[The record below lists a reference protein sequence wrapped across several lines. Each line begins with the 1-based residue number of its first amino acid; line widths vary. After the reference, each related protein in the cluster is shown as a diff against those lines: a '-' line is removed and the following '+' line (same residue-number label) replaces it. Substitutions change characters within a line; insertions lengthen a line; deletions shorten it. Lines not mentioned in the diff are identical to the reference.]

1 MLVRSLTFLKQAAKL
16 ATKTTKPTPASPSSP
31 SLPMRLPHLPH
42 ILLLGTL
49 VLASAGYAAQATPG
63 IPPSAIAQSVWRSF
77 QDPAGKFTVL
87 MPGQPQQRRQQQ
99 QTRLGTLEVYTFA
112 VEQPGLSAHLVTYT
126 DFPPEFIQAADPN
139 KLLDNG
145 RDEVIRQVQGRL
157 LSEGRITLNGSPGR
171 ELKLRAPGDLI
182 IHSRIYLVDQR
193 LYQLIVVTPE
203 SKAPS
208 LSGSIRGF
216 FQSFRLL

>member
-16 ATKTTKPTPASPSSP
+16 ATKSTPTKHSST
-31 SLPMRLPHLPH
+31 SLAAGLPPLLQV
-42 ILLLGTL
+42 LLLGTL
-49 VLASAGYAAQATPG
+49 VLTGTGYTPQA
-63 IPPSAIAQSVWRSF
+63 ILRISPSAIAQSVWRSF

-99 QTRLGTLEVYTFA
+99 QTRLGTLEIYTFA

-126 DFPPEFIQAADPN
+126 DFPPRFIQSADPN
-139 KLLDNG
+139 DLLDNG
-145 RDEVIRQVQGRL
+145 RDEVIRRVQGQL
-157 LSEGRITLNGSPGR
+157 LSEERITLGGSPGR
-171 ELKLRAPGDLI
+171 ELKLRAPGELI
-182 IHSRIYLVDQR
+182 IHSRIYLVNQR

-203 SKAPS
+203 SKAPN